1 MVQYK
6 GSHLSPRYR
15 PLTGVPWQTLTAQAE
30 PNDLF
35 DPLHPLLGTAGL
47 APQPT
52 AWCHLCPLRLF
63 SVQAATGIF
72 FFLLWEPGSSLFCL
86 HSQNSPRSPS
96 PPSANT
102 TPFADFLTWTEVINS
117 DVLTDFLKSQEDSG
131 GDIQPFA
138 PIPYWELED
147 QYLWSVDY
155 SCSQEAGPGGQEQ
168 HVVQLEP
175 LQLLAVS
182 LIWSPHCCNT
192 R

>member
-30 PNDLF
+30 PNALF

-72 FFLLWEPGSSLFCL
+72 FFFFHGSQDLASSAYTVKIHQGHLHPPLLT
-86 HSQNSPRSPS
+86 Q
-96 PPSANT
+96 PPL
-102 TPFADFLTWTEVINS
+102 LTS
-117 DVLTDFLKSQEDSG
+117 
-131 GDIQPFA
+131 
-138 PIPYWELED
+138 
-147 QYLWSVDY
+147 
-155 SCSQEAGPGGQEQ
+155 
-168 HVVQLEP
+168 
-175 LQLLAVS
+175 
-182 LIWSPHCCNT
+182 
-192 R
+192 